1 MSGLLLRLAGPLQ
14 SWGERSTFDVRDTAG
29 FPTHSGLLGLLA
41 CVMGRR
47 RGESLEDLAA
57 LTFTIRV
64 DRPGTRIIDYQTAGG
79 ALPPSMK
86 VPTAD
91 GKGRPA
97 GKGTVQTWREYLA
110 DAVFVVAVQGPS
122 EVLDQVRHALRY
134 PHWQPYLGRRSCPPD
149 QPLLLDVP
157 VEDPVA
163 ELCTRVPLA
172 RRVRRGDSPGR
183 RHLPCR
189 TPRRCPQRNP
199 RCARRVHV
207 GGPRL
212 FTTSRVAEHTDA
224 TGGAGSLDV
233 AGVPGAVAEI
243 PEREGSGVSLWL
255 VRILVNPRCH
265 RVWSRGILDGGAL
278 HRDIMRYTR
287 CLGARRVKRPMSFFV
302 PSTPSRGCSPR
313 PTLLRTTGDNLARTS
328 RTAPGM
334 LNIESLVSSMRLN
347 TSSVPHRRQPHQTA
361 R

>member
-172 RRVRRGDSPGR
+172 RRVGKDEETVPVDFIFPVERRDGVRSEIHDVPV
-183 RHLPCR
+183 
-189 TPRRCPQRNP
+189 
-199 RCARRVHV
+199 A
-207 GGPRL
+207 
-212 FTTSRVAEHTDA
+212 FTSVDRA
-224 TGGAGSLDV
+224 
-233 AGVPGAVAEI
+233 
-243 PEREGSGVSLWL
+243 
-255 VRILVNPRCH
+255 
-265 RVWSRGILDGGAL
+265 
-278 HRDIMRYTR
+278 Y
-287 CLGARRVKRPMSFFV
+287 
-302 PSTPSRGCSPR
+302 SPR
-313 PTLLRTTGDNLARTS
+313 PVWRSTLTLPAELGVSTWREYPEQLRKY
-328 RTAPGM
+328 
-334 LNIESLVSSMRLN
+334 LNGKGVACHSG
-347 TSSVPHRRQPHQTA
+347 
-361 R
+361 